1 MIADFFLKKKIIYGG
16 ILYLRQAFFL
26 LAVQII
32 TLVRHV

>member
-1 MIADFFLKKKIIYGG
+1 MIADFFFSKFLCGG
-16 ILYLRQAFFL
+16 IIVSETGFFL